1 MFRNLFQRKSDEK
14 NTPPEQDAPA
24 SETPPAAEPK
34 RAGFF
39 QRLKEGLAKTRRSLT
54 SRLTGLLRFGRQ
66 IDESLYDELEEL
78 LIESDVG
85 VETTMQLVERV
96 RVAAKEK
103 GLRDAGELQTVLR
116 EEISAILGE
125 PVPLDVTTAKPY
137 VLLVV
142 GVNGVGK
149 TTTIGKLAA
158 RYRGNGKKVLVAAGD
173 TFRAAAIDQLEIW
186 CERAGVDLVKQSEGA
201 DAASVVF
208 DALSAARS
216 RGSDLV
222 IVDTAGR
229 LHTKT
234 NLMQELAKIGRIAG
248 REIPGAPHE
257 VLLVVDATTGQNAVV
272 QAQKFG
278 EIVNVTG
285 IALTKL
291 DSTAKGGI
299 VIAVKSALG
308 IPVKLIGIG
317 EGVEDLRDFEPREFV
332 DALFA
337 QEDEEA

>member
-1 MFRNLFQRKSDEK
+1 MFRNLFQRKPDDRR
-14 NTPPEQDAPA
+14 PAPA
-24 SETPPAAEPK
+24 QESPATTTPSADEPA
-34 RAGFF
+34 RVGFF

-66 IDESLYDELEEL
+66 IDDSLYDELEEL
-78 LIESDVG
+78 LIEADVG
-85 VETTMQLVERV
+85 VDTTMRLVQRV
-96 RVAAKEK
+96 REVANMK
-103 GLRDAGELQTVLR
+103 GLRDAGELQAVLKD
-116 EEISAILGE
+116 EILAILGE
-125 PVPLDVTTAKPY
+125 PAPLDVTTAKPY

-158 RYRGNGKKVLVAAGD
+158 RYRGEGQKVLVAAGD

-186 CERAGVDLVKQSEGA
+186 CQRAGVELIKQSEGA

-216 RGSDLV
+216 RGTDLV

-234 NLMQELAKIGRIAG
+234 NLMQELAKIGRVAG

-257 VLLVVDATTGQNAVV
+257 VLLVLDATTGQNAVA

-278 EIVNVTG
+278 EIVKVTG

-299 VIAVKSALG
+299 VVAVKNALG

-317 EGVEDLRDFEPREFV
+317 ERVEDLRDFDSREFV
-332 DALFA
+332 EALFA
-337 QEDEEA
+337 QEDEE